1 MTVLIV
7 DDSETNRMLLR
18 AILESEGCGV
28 LEAVDGQDALELLG
42 RAKVDAVISDIL
54 MPRIDGYQLCR
65 EIRKHQRLGALPVI
79 FYTATNI
86 SRRDEKRA
94 LEVGANKFLRKPAS
108 PRDIVL
114 VLRELTTQL
123 K

>member
-7 DDSETNRMLLR
+7 DDSKTNRVLLR
-18 AILESEGCGV
+18 AILESEGCDV
-28 LEAVDGQDALELLG
+28 VEAVDGQGALELLE

-65 EIRKHQRLGALPVI
+65 EIRKHQNLGALPVI
-79 FYTATNI
+79 FYTATNV

-108 PRDIVL
+108 SEDIVAAL
-114 VLRELTTQL
+114 LELTSRS